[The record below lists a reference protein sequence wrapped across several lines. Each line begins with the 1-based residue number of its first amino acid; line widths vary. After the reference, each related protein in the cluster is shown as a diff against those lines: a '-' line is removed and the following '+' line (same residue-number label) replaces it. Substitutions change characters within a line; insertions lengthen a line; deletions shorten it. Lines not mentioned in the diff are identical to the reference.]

1 MIPFNDLSRIHAPLQ
16 SQFSEKFNEI
26 VSTSQFVLGQEV
38 LDFENELSKIEGS
51 EFAIAVNNG
60 TNSLELALR
69 AVGVTSGDE
78 VITTALTF
86 VATAHAIQQTGA
98 RCVLVDILPNL
109 PILDFTK
116 IEEKISE
123 KTKAIVLV
131 TLHGI
136 VDYLD
141 ELSSISKKFGI
152 PLIIDG
158 AQSHLAKYEG
168 KPISDFVDAI
178 SLSFYPGKNLGA
190 LGEGGAV
197 LTNNEEISSKI
208 RLYRDW
214 GAREKYMHEC
224 WGGNYRLEPLQA
236 AMLSI
241 KLPHLEKWTN
251 QRKSLGQNYIDLLP
265 RENLALDLSKKGDHV
280 FHMLTIQS
288 GLRDEIQNILNMEK
302 IGWGIHYPRA
312 IHQNPYYSELKSPGD
327 DFRNAEN
334 FAASTI
340 SLPVFPEMQEW
351 EQEKVISVVLSILS

>member
-16 SQFSEKFNEI
+16 PQFSEKFNEI

-38 LDFENELSKIEGS
+38 LDFENALSKIEGS

-69 AVGVTSGDE
+69 AVGVKSGDE

-136 VDYLD
+136 VDHLD
-141 ELSSISKKFGI
+141 ELSSISRRFGI

-236 AMLSI
+236 AMLRI

-251 QRKSLGQNYIDLLP
+251 QRKNLGQNYINLLP

-288 GLRDEIQNILNMEK
+288 GLRDEIQNILNVEK

-327 DFRNAEN
+327 DFSNAEN

>member
-123 KTKAIVLV
+123 KTKAIVFQGV
-131 TLHGI
+131 GQKRY
-136 VDYLD
+136 VQ
-141 ELSSISKKFGI
+141 
-152 PLIIDG
+152 II
-158 AQSHLAKYEG
+158 L
-168 KPISDFVDAI
+168 
-178 SLSFYPGKNLGA
+178 
-190 LGEGGAV
+190 
-197 LTNNEEISSKI
+197 
-208 RLYRDW
+208 
-214 GAREKYMHEC
+214 
-224 WGGNYRLEPLQA
+224 
-236 AMLSI
+236 
-241 KLPHLEKWTN
+241 
-251 QRKSLGQNYIDLLP
+251 
-265 RENLALDLSKKGDHV
+265 
-280 FHMLTIQS
+280 
-288 GLRDEIQNILNMEK
+288 
-302 IGWGIHYPRA
+302 
-312 IHQNPYYSELKSPGD
+312 
-327 DFRNAEN
+327 
-334 FAASTI
+334 
-340 SLPVFPEMQEW
+340 
-351 EQEKVISVVLSILS
+351 